1 MDLKEAKQVLNE
13 NGYILEQNGEGK
25 NSWSADNYKP
35 VIVRLAEKGAEDASE
50 WLNGQGSDTDA
61 SALGEHI
68 AEFIMNNKSY
78 IIDEFK
84 TDKAVLKEFSKFI
97 VYKILKEWFTGDDED
112 VQDLIDSVTESILII
127 GAPNQ
132 K

>member
-25 NSWSADNYKP
+25 TNWTADTYKP
-35 VIVRLAEKGAEDASE
+35 VIMRLAEKGAEDASE
-50 WLNGQGSDTDA
+50 WLGEQDSDTGA

-68 AEFIMNNKSY
+68 AEYIMNNKSY

-84 TDKAVLKEFSKFI
+84 NDKAVLKEFAKFI
-97 VYKILKEWFTGDDED
+97 VYKILNSWFTGDDED
-112 VQDLIDSVTESILII
+112 VQDLIDSITEKL
-127 GAPNQ
+127 
-132 K
+132 